1 MAISAID
8 TEITGFTPGGPL
20 DDAGEIRDYEQ
31 GLPNIRYILTAR
43 HAYGP
48 FDLLLRYSYHGGWYD
63 SEETLDFDGYGL
75 LDAGARYT
83 LGNGVALT
91 LGSDNL
97 LDTYPDRN
105 PNARSGLGN
114 LYSQYAPAG
123 FNGRFLYAKLAVFIL
138 KPPCKRVAGGSNP
151 SSVRFFFSLPV
162 NGTRCRHKKMVARVF
177 AEGLDGFKGGVDTRK
192 YCRLTKCS
200 RATAFRDL
208 DDMLKR
214 GILVKRPGL
223 GRNVSYDLV
232 TLDRSMYPVLRV
244 DI

>member
-1 MAISAID
+1 MSCVLPGATLSRAPSGTAAGPAAASWAITQRWNSRPTSPGCITRASTAAGATDLDVAISAID

-48 FDLLLRYSYHGGWYD
+48 FDLLLRYSYHGGWYN
-63 SEETLDFDGYGL
+63 SEEALDFDGYGL
-75 LDAGARYT
+75 LDAGVRYT

-105 PNARSGLGN
+105 PNARRGLGN

-123 FNGRFLYAKLAVFIL
+123 FNGRFLYAKLAVSF
-138 KPPCKRVAGGSNP
+138 
-151 SSVRFFFSLPV
+151 
-162 NGTRCRHKKMVARVF
+162 
-177 AEGLDGFKGGVDTRK
+177 
-192 YCRLTKCS
+192 
-200 RATAFRDL
+200 
-208 DDMLKR
+208 
-214 GILVKRPGL
+214 
-223 GRNVSYDLV
+223 
-232 TLDRSMYPVLRV
+232 
-244 DI
+244 